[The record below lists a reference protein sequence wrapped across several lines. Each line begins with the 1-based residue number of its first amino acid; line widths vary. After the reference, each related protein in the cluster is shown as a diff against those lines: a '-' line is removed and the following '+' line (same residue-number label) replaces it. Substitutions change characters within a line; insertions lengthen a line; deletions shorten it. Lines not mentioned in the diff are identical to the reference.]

1 MANAL
6 HADGVPQQDTRRL
19 PTVVVLTAL
28 GVVYGDVGT
37 STLYGLKRAVDA
49 GGGPVP
55 EAVIG
60 IGSLIFWALL
70 LLVSALAGVRRCL
83 PDAE

>member
-1 MANAL
+1 VANAL

-19 PTVVVLTAL
+19 PAIVVLTAL

-37 STLYGLKRAVDA
+37 NTLYGLKQAADA

-55 EAVIG
+55 ETVNS
-60 IGSLIFWALL
+60 IGSLISWALHRDL
-70 LLVSALAGVRRCL
+70 ELA
-83 PDAE
+83 AI